1 MKPPGLPTKIAYGI
15 GSAALGIK
23 DNGFG
28 FFLLIF
34 YSQVLGVPA
43 PLVGLAFLTAL
54 VADAV
59 SDPLIGYWSDNTR
72 SRWGRR
78 HPFMY
83 AGALPIA
90 LIYYF
95 IWNPPDGLSDGAM
108 FAYLVGVAVAMR
120 TLLTLVEVP
129 GAALAAELTDDY
141 DERTSFLS
149 YRSFFQ
155 WIGGIAIA
163 FMALAVFLVPTETIP
178 NGYFNVEGYGRYGFW
193 AAVLMFA
200 AILTSALGTHHRI
213 PALRAAPPARTIS
226 LGLIFREIVETL
238 ANRSLGALFAA
249 AFFGFLAGALGAS
262 LNHYINGF
270 YWEFTTAQVS
280 LLTLAIVLSA
290 ILALVIA
297 PIVSRT
303 IGKKRG
309 AIIVGSIAFAL
320 APAPV
325 VLRLFGL
332 MPENGDPL
340 LFRLILPFTVIDIAL
355 IIANQI
361 LMASM
366 IADIVE
372 DSEVRTG
379 RRSEGIF
386 FAAISFIRKIVSG
399 VGILGASL
407 VLGLAQFPTGAQPG
421 DVPDAVIRN
430 LGMIYAPCII
440 ILYTLMILCLS
451 FYRIDRTR
459 HEANLKA
466 LKTRAEPG

>member
-43 PLVGLAFLTAL
+43 PLVGLAILTAL
-54 VADAV
+54 VADAL
-59 SDPLIGYWSDNTR
+59 SDPLIGYWSDNAR

-83 AGALPIA
+83 AGALPVSV
-90 LIYYF
+90 IYFF
-95 IWNPPDGLSDGAM
+95 IWNPPSGLSDGAM

-141 DERTSFLS
+141 DQRTSFLS

-155 WIGGIAIA
+155 WIGGIAVA
-163 FMALAVFLVPTETIP
+163 YVALAVFLVPTDTIP

-193 AAVLMFA
+193 AAVLIFVSIM
-200 AILTSALGTHHRI
+200 TSALGTHHRI
-213 PALRAAPPARTIS
+213 PALRAAPPARTVS

-238 ANRSLGALFAA
+238 SNRSLGALFAA
-249 AFFGFLAGALGAS
+249 AFFGFLAGAVSAS

-270 YWEFTTAQVS
+270 FWEFTTAQVS
-280 LLTLAIVLSA
+280 QLTLAIILSA
-290 ILALVIA
+290 VLALIIA

-309 AIIVGSIAFAL
+309 AIIVGAIAFAL
-320 APAPV
+320 APAAV
-325 VLRLFGL
+325 ILRLLGL

-340 LFRLILPFTVIDIAL
+340 LFHIILPFTVIDVAL

-379 RRSEGIF
+379 RRSEGVF

-399 VGILGASL
+399 VGILGASV
-407 VLGLAQFPTGAQPG
+407 VLGLASFPAGAQPG
-421 DVPDAVIRN
+421 AVPDAVIRN
-430 LGMIYAPCII
+430 LGLIYAPCLVG
-440 ILYTLMILCLS
+440 LYSLMILCL
-451 FYRIDRTR
+451 FLYRIDRTR
-459 HEANLKA
+459 HEANLATLKA
-466 LKTRAEPG
+466 RAQAG